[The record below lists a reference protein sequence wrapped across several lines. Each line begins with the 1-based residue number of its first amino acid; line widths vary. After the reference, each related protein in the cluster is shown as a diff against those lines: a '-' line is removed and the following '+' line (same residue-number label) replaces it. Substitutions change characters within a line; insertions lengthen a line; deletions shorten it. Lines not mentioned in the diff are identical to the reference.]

1 MVTSMTNINIGITGH
16 QRLDDQA
23 DWADV
28 LEKIDAELIRH
39 GEHIVGITS
48 LAIGADQLFADSVL
62 EHGGSLYVV
71 VPFEGYETKF
81 SEGPS
86 RDAYVRLLAKASTME
101 ILEKSGTEEEAYLA
115 AGKRVVDLA
124 DEIIAVWNGQPAA
137 GLGGTADVVDYARSV
152 GKPVTVI
159 TP

>member
-1 MVTSMTNINIGITGH
+1 MDIGITGH
-16 QRLDDQA
+16 QRLDNPA

-28 LEKIDAELIRH
+28 RREIDAVLARR

-48 LAIGADQLFADSVL
+48 LAIGADQVFADAVL
-62 EHGGSLYVV
+62 ERGGSLRVV
-71 VPFEGYETKF
+71 VPFEGYETTF
-81 SEGPS
+81 AEGPA
-86 RDAYVRLLAKASTME
+86 RDAYERLLLTAVKVE
-101 ILEKSGTEEEAYLA
+101 YLEKTGTEEEAFFA

-124 DEIIAVWNGQPAA
+124 DEVIAVWNGKPAA
-137 GLGGTADVVDYARSV
+137 GLGGTADVVAYARSV